1 MGEYQQGDI
10 VKQLI
15 SEGFLTEKDDLVW
28 KTLRPE
34 RLKRMYEVLKQRTR
48 HIAVLL
54 EAVDDGHN
62 QAAVLRSADAF
73 GVQNVS
79 IVVGRAPFSPNRKVT
94 QSAHKWLTIER
105 QPTIEAAIKTAQE
118 RGYQVLASH
127 LGADAVPLA
136 EVDLSQPTVFLFGN
150 EHDGVTEEALEMAD
164 GNFIIPMYGFVQSLN
179 ISVAAAITLHQATQR
194 ARELVGDAYFL
205 TPQEQKELFHHWLIT
220 SSARIRRML
229 GVNGQQVEHDGLFD
243 VEDENGEDELG

>member
-1 MGEYQQGDI
+1 MADNEREAI
-10 VKQLI
+10 VAQLI
-15 SEGFLTEKDDLVW
+15 NEGLLTEEDDLVW
-28 KTLRPE
+28 KTLRPQ
-34 RLKRMYEVLKQRTR
+34 RLRRMYEVLKQRTR

-73 GVQNVS
+73 GVQDVS

-105 QPTIEAAIKTAQE
+105 HPSIEAAVKQAQQ

-127 LGADAVPLA
+127 LGVDAVPLA
-136 EVDLSQPTVFLFGN
+136 EVDLNKPTVFLFGN
-150 EHDGVTEEALEMAD
+150 EHDGVSHEALELAD

-194 ARELVGDAYFL
+194 ARHLLGDDYFL
-205 TPQEQKELFHHWLIT
+205 TTEERKELFHHWLVT
-220 SSARIRRML
+220 SSARVRRM
-229 GVNGQQVEHDGLFD
+229 VEAGGPMAE
-243 VEDENGEDELG
+243 EDTADDDDA